1 MIPDLSVFWVILSV
15 LVLATILNQLLFKPL
30 TQVIAEREA
39 AMTKARRQSDEAAA
53 KARAASEEFT
63 RRTDE
68 ARVDVF
74 RQLEEA
80 RKAALD
86 RRAHQLA
93 DTRREAETTIAE
105 AGARLRD
112 EAATARAAL
121 DRDAESMAT
130 TIVERVLGRSA
141 S

>member
-1 MIPDLSVFWVILSV
+1 VIPDLSVFWVILSV

-39 AMTKARRQSDEAAA
+39 AVTKARRQSDEAAA

-130 TIVERVLGRSA
+130 TIVERVLGRTA

>member
-1 MIPDLSVFWVILSV
+1 VIPDLSVFWVILSV

-39 AMTKARRQSDEAAA
+39 AVMKARRQSDEAAA

-68 ARVDVF
+68 ARADVF

-86 RRAHQLA
+86 HRAHQLA
-93 DTRREAETTIAE
+93 DTRREAETAIAE
-105 AGARLRD
+105 ASARLRD
-112 EAATARAAL
+112 EAAKARAAL